1 MRTLKEVKPNPGAN
15 KVLANSLVRGLVV
28 LECFRPHKDSFT
40 LAELSRLVDI
50 PKSSLHRVV
59 KTLSEMSYLRYDEQ
73 AKRYYLGTRVLS
85 LGFSVLQSM
94 ELREIARPY
103 LEKLSRECN
112 KTVNLAILDKH
123 EMVYVERIRVPG
135 IRAFNIS
142 IGNRIPVWSTA
153 VGKAVLAHLEPEKL
167 KALLKQLKE
176 LPEFKRGEN
185 RMVRAL
191 DQVRKDG
198 FAINDQEFL
207 RGIRAVAVPIFS
219 PDGVTCAINIVVEPE
234 EVSIDEL
241 RNYYAP
247 KLIRVGK
254 ELSRAVGYRA

>member
-1 MRTLKEVKPNPGAN
+1 
-15 KVLANSLVRGLVV
+15 V
-28 LECFRPHKDSFT
+28 LECFSPHRDSFS
-40 LAELSRLVDI
+40 LAELSRLVDF
-50 PKSSLHRVV
+50 PKSSLYRVV

-73 AKRYYLGTRVLS
+73 SRRYYLGTRVLS

-123 EMVYVERIRVPG
+123 EMVYIERVRVPG
-135 IRAFNIS
+135 LRAFNIS

-153 VGKAVLAHLEPEKL
+153 VGKAVLAHLEPMRLE
-167 KALLKQLKE
+167 ALLKQLKE
-176 LPEFKRGEN
+176 VPEFAISETKLIGT
-185 RMVRAL
+185 L

-207 RGIRAVAVPIFS
+207 RGVRAVAVPICS
-219 PDGVTCAINIVVEPE
+219 PDGVNCAINIVVEPE
-234 EVSIDEL
+234 EVSISEL
-241 RNYYAP
+241 KNYYAP
-247 KLIRVGK
+247 KLMSVGK
-254 ELSRAVGYRA
+254 ELSGALGYRA

>member
-1 MRTLKEVKPNPGAN
+1 MKKRLDSQKSSAG
-15 KVLANSLVRGLVV
+15 SLTRCLLV
-28 LECFRPHKDSFT
+28 LECFSPQEDSFT
-40 LAELSRLVDI
+40 LSDLAKHLGI

-59 KTLSEMSYLRYDEQ
+59 KTLSQMNYLRYEEQ
-73 AKRYYLGTRVLS
+73 SKRYYLGMRVLS
-85 LGFSVLQSM
+85 LGFSVLQSL

-103 LEKLSRECN
+103 LERLSRECN

-123 EMVYVERIRVPG
+123 EMVYVERVRVPG
-135 IRAFNIS
+135 LREFNIS

-153 VGKAVLAHLEPEKL
+153 VGKAVLAHLEPEEL
-167 KALLKQLKE
+167 KRLVKQLR
-176 LPEFKRGEN
+176 LRPEFKVAESKLGKT
-185 RMVRAL
+185 L
-191 DQVRKDG
+191 DQVRRDG

-219 PDGVTCAINIVVEPE
+219 PDGVNCAINIVVEPE

-241 RNYYAP
+241 RKYYAP

-254 ELSRAVGYRA
+254 ELSRALGCSS